1 MNVYGPTETTV
12 ECAAH
17 RTNRCKEDEI
27 ASIGK
32 SVQSM
37 RNVHAYVFNKDTG
50 ARTVDQWSWC
60 LNANA
65 GICVSLRLF
74 TVWHELDATQ

>member
-17 RTNRCKEDEI
+17 MTNRCKEDEI

-50 ARTVDQWSWC
+50 AFLPKCEQGEVWIS
-60 LNANA
+60 
-65 GICVSLRLF
+65 GPGVSMQMLAF
-74 TVWHELDATQ
+74 A